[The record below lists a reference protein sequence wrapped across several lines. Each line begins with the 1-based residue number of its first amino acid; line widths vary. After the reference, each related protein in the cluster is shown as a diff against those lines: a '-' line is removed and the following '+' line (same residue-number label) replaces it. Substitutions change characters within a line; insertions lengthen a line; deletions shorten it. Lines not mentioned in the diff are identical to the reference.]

1 MGAKKKGGNK
11 PAADEKSGA
20 QESGKLKGGLK
31 GGQKIEV
38 RHILCSKHAQKEA
51 ALAELKADGEGAG
64 VSWSKFVEVAKKY
77 SEDKA
82 SKGGLIGTMTKGSLL
97 PAFEAVAYNL
107 PPTQTDARGGKT
119 KVFIGE
125 AKTEEGYHIIVVD
138 KRL

>member
-11 PAADEKSGA
+11 PPADEKSGS
-20 QESGKLKGGLK
+20 QESGKLK

-51 ALAELKADGEGAG
+51 ALAELKADGED

-97 PAFEAVAYNL
+97 PAFEAVAYDL

-125 AKTEEGYHIIVVD
+125 AKTEEGYHLIVVD